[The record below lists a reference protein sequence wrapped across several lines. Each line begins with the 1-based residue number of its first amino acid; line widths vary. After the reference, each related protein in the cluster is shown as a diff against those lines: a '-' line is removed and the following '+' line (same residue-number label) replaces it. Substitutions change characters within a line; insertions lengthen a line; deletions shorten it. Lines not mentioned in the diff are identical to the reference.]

1 MIKSLVKDILDDVQT
16 ISYKKLE
23 NRLERYDEVAFDIFD
38 TLIKRNVPKP
48 IDVFE
53 LMEKC
58 LGYNDFCKNRIR
70 AEIEARRVSA
80 EVTLKDIYTVMKSYD
95 DNTKHILMK
104 AEIEYERNLCIAN
117 KDMIDIYKS
126 VGKRL
131 VGISKQKYSDR
142 DYSELED
149 IFSKRK

>member
-80 EVTLKDIYTVMKSYD
+80 EVTLKDI
-95 DNTKHILMK
+95 
-104 AEIEYERNLCIAN
+104 
-117 KDMIDIYKS
+117 
-126 VGKRL
+126 
-131 VGISKQKYSDR
+131 
-142 DYSELED
+142 
-149 IFSKRK
+149 